1 MWSETYSIKEYL
13 EKGMIPKTIKKLSDN
28 LFIYYP
34 LYLIPF
40 RRFKFISKL
49 NEDLNLFFLKVLVTF
64 LGFSRNIKK
73 KIVWLFYPYL
83 VKITNILGKEYFI
96 IYDCVD
102 FFASG
107 KPSEVKEVEGNQKEL
122 LANADLVVANS
133 KALQSYL
140 KKWRKKVCLDV

>member
-1 MWSETYSIKEYL
+1 MIKDNIVIIPFNLPWEWSTDYTNQTAYFLSKKNTVICYMWSETYSIKEYL

-107 KPSEVKEVEGNQKEL
+107 K
-122 LANADLVVANS
+122 
-133 KALQSYL
+133 
-140 KKWRKKVCLDV
+140 